1 MPILAYPST
10 LSAAAAAIAAGVL
23 DPVDLTEQV
32 LARIAALNPALNAY
46 ITVDADKARAM
57 ARSARQGPL
66 HGLPIGLKDLFD
78 LRGARTTAGSQ
89 ILADR
94 APAAEDAAAVARLRA
109 AGAVFLGKTNMHEW
123 ALGITNLASHFGPVH
138 NPWDLDRV
146 PGGSSG
152 GSAAAVAAGLALAA
166 TGTDT
171 GGSIRIPAA
180 LCGITGL
187 KPTYG
192 RVSLHGVIPLSWSLD
207 HAGALTRTVRDA
219 ALMLSVM
226 AGYDPQDPYS
236 VDVPCDD
243 YLAAVDSVHG
253 EAPMRIGVPREYFWD
268 NVDPDVETAVRAA
281 IDTLGE
287 LGATIVPVSV
297 GDVVAVRQAS
307 GNVLVADAAAYH
319 ESELVDQ
326 PERFTPAVYERMS
339 AGLRVTGIEVA
350 RARRLGVLWQHRLA
364 QLFDDVDLIAT
375 PAVAIPAPTFAAGR
389 DIKPGALTRF
399 TNPFNLS
406 GNPAISVPCGFTP
419 AGLPAG
425 LQLVGRWWQET
436 VVLRAAEAYQT
447 ATEWHLQ
454 VPPL

>member
-1 MPILAYPST
+1 MPNLPPT
-10 LSAAAAAIAAGVL
+10 LTSAAAAIAAGTL
-23 DPVDLTEQV
+23 DPLDLVEHV

-46 ITVDADKARAM
+46 ITVNADEARAM
-57 ARSARQGPL
+57 ARSAPPGPL

-78 LRGARTTAGSQ
+78 LRGARTTAGSE
-89 ILADR
+89 ILADS
-94 APAAEDAAAVARLRA
+94 APAAEDATAVARLRA

-123 ALGITNLASHFGPVH
+123 ALGITNLASHYGPVH

-192 RVSLHGVIPLSWSLD
+192 RVSLRGVIPLSWSLD

-226 AGYDPQDPYS
+226 AGYDPEDPYS
-236 VDVPCDD
+236 VDIPCDD
-243 YLAAVDSVHG
+243 YLDAVDAVHG
-253 EAPMRIGVPREYFWD
+253 EAPVRIGVPREYFWD
-268 NVDPDVETAVRAA
+268 NVHPDVEAAVRTA
-281 IDTLGE
+281 IDTLGK

-319 ESELVDQ
+319 EADLVDQ
-326 PERFTPAVYERMS
+326 RERFDPAVYERMS
-339 AGLRVTGIEVA
+339 TGLHITGIEVA
-350 RARRLGVLWQHRLA
+350 RARRAGVLWRHRLA

-375 PAVAIPAPTFAAGR
+375 PAVAIPAPTFAEGR

-406 GNPAISVPCGFTP
+406 GNPAISVPCGFTT
-419 AGLPAG
+419 AGLPIG
-425 LQLVGRWWQET
+425 LQLVGRWWDEVT
-436 VVLRAAEAYQT
+436 VLCTAQAYQG

-454 VPPL
+454 MPTP